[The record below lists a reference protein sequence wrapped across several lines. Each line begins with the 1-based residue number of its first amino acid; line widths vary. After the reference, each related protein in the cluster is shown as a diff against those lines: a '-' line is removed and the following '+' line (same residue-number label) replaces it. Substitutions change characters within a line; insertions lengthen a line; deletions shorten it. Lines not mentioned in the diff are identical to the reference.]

1 MRINILI
8 EDSKVAQVRQN
19 MENDNI
25 MKIPVS
31 PTGQV
36 PPTHWFCTMAGEE
49 EKMKAIL
56 AKQNLSIMES
66 NIGPKEFLEKWNL
79 KVIR

>member
-8 EDSKVAQVRQN
+8 EDSKVAQARQN
-19 MENDNI
+19 MGYDNI
-25 MKIPVS
+25 LKIPVS
-31 PTGQV
+31 TTGQM
-36 PPTHWFCTMAGEE
+36 PATHWFCTMAGEE
-49 EKMKAIL
+49 EKMNSIL

>member
-1 MRINILI
+1 MRINILT
-8 EDSKVAQVRQN
+8 EDSKVEQVREAWVN
-19 MENDNI
+19 KDI

-31 PTGQV
+31 PTGEM
-36 PPTHWFCTMAGEE
+36 PATHWFCTMAGEE
-49 EKMKAIL
+49 EKMNGIL